1 MSKDDL
7 IRLRHML
14 DSAREAISYL
24 AGRKRSDLDNDR
36 MLVHS
41 LVRCVTIIGEAA
53 ANVSPD
59 CRAKIPTI
67 PWADVVG
74 MRNRLVHAYFDIN
87 LDLVWDTVEDDLP
100 PLIAELEKVVPPLNS

>member
-14 DSAREAISYL
+14 DSAREAISYA
-24 AGRKRSDLDNDR
+24 AGRERTELNENR

-41 LVRCVTIIGEAA
+41 LVRCVMIVGEAA
-53 ANVSPD
+53 ASVSPG
-59 CRAKIPTI
+59 CRAQLPGIA
-67 PWADVVG
+67 WADIVG

-87 LDLVWDTVEDDLP
+87 LDLVWDTVTDDLP
-100 PLIAELEKVVPPLNS
+100 ALIAELEKVTPPSSL